1 MFYEEEQIRN
11 VLNCDKCSK
20 RLDEPKVLPCGATVC
35 SSCIAALKIAN
46 FKFDCTMC
54 NKVHIYPADGFPTSK
69 TIQYLLNFKPNEIPR
84 TESVKTLQ
92 TTLNEIQHKEKADL
106 VYWLIIIFTS
116 LELLNIGISPLL
128 YGWMDKN
135 FRSELLV
142 YFKANKNKIFR
153 KQPLIGY

>member
-1 MFYEEEQIRN
+1 MFN
-11 VLNCDKCSK
+11 VYNFIFAIIL
-20 RLDEPKVLPCGATVC
+20 LD
-35 SSCIAALKIAN
+35 IFIN
-46 FKFDCTMC
+46 
-54 NKVHIYPADGFPTSK
+54 
-69 TIQYLLNFKPNEIPR
+69 
-84 TESVKTLQ
+84 
-92 TTLNEIQHKEKADL
+92 LNEIQHKEKADL
-106 VYWLIIIFTS
+106 VYWLIIIFTT